1 MSDPRQQAPGNRQ
14 QELLCIYL
22 LRLGDDRLVLGH
34 RNSEWCGH
42 GPVLEEDIA
51 LANISLDLI
60 GQATMFLRLAG
71 QLEGQGRDED
81 ALAYWRDENRFSN
94 LQLLELPRGDFGFT
108 ILRQFFFDAW
118 SFRHLEALARSGHPE
133 LAALAAKAHKE
144 TRYHLRHSSEWVVRL
159 GDGTEESHRRIQQSL
174 DELWPWTGEFF
185 WQNEVDAALHAA
197 GLVPDLETL
206 RGPWEAMARDLLGRA
221 TLVIPSGPMRM
232 TGGRLGR
239 HTEYLGHMLAEMQ
252 IVARSHPGAK
262 W

>member
-1 MSDPRQQAPGNRQ
+1 MSEERVAQSEEPA
-14 QELLCIYL
+14 LVSYL

-51 LANISLDLI
+51 LANISLDLL
-60 GQATMFLRLAG
+60 GQATLFLRLAG

-81 ALAYWRDENRFSN
+81 ALAYWRDENRFTN
-94 LQLLELPRGDFGFT
+94 LQILELPRGDFGFT
-108 ILRQFFFDAW
+108 ILRQFLFDAW
-118 SFRHLEALARSGHPE
+118 SFHHLEALARSAHSE

-159 GDGTEESHRRIQQSL
+159 GDGTEESHRRIQTSL

-185 WQNEVDAALHAA
+185 WQNEVDAELRAA
-197 GLVPDLETL
+197 GGAPDPETL
-206 RGPWEAMARDLLGRA
+206 RAPWESMVGELLGRA
-221 TLVIPSGPMRM
+221 TLAIPSGPMRM
-232 TGGRLGR
+232 TGGRMGR
-239 HTEYLGHMLAEMQ
+239 HTEHLGHMLAEMQ